1 MNGDDVRL
9 KWIGSRM
16 TYANVMATVA
26 VFLALGGG
34 AYALTGV
41 PDGSGVYHGCVAS
54 TGALR
59 VVTKA
64 SSCVK
69 AKTVK
74 RGSRRV
80 RIPGESAIAWNQQGR
95 QGVQVALGTQGGQG
109 PPGPS
114 TGPAGGDL
122 TGSYPN
128 PTIRSG
134 AIGAS
139 KLAPLGAWTTV
150 SPSQCITVGV
160 GFWHSFGSGYADPAY
175 RIDRDGIVDLRGAL
189 ACNSAPDVLT
199 LFTLPVGFRPLA
211 KEVFP
216 IASSNGGGTFAG
228 PAVIEVDPNGNVSV
242 SGMFN
247 EGFVSL
253 SGIRF
258 DTLH

>member
-1 MNGDDVRL
+1 MLRAL
-9 KWIGSRM
+9 GSRL

-95 QGVQVALGTQGGQG
+95 QGVQGALGTPGGQG

-139 KLAPLGAWTTV
+139 KLAPLGAWTGV
-150 SPSQCITVGV
+150 SPSQCITIGV
-160 GFWHSFGSGYADPAY
+160 GFWHSFGSGYAGPAY

-189 ACNSAPDVLT
+189 SCNSAPTVLT

-216 IASSNGGGTFAG
+216 IASSDGSGTYPG
-228 PAVIEVDPNGNVSV
+228 PAAIEVDPNGEVIV
-242 SGMFN
+242 SGTFN
-247 EGFVSL
+247 QGFVSL

-258 DTLH
+258 DTLQ